1 MVNEQL
7 LREKISESGYKMQFI
22 AEKCGLTY
30 QGLLNKLTGLR
41 PFKTTEAGALKDL
54 LKLSND
60 EFNHIF
66 FADYVG
72 AESTA
77 KE

>member
-30 QGLLNKLTGLR
+30 QGLLNKLTGVR

-72 AESTA
+72 VESTV